1 MFGVITLA
9 TSKGGVGKSSLGRSL
24 AAHWFTIGHKPAL
37 IDADPQRTLAN
48 RYDPHGRMGEVPVV
62 AEPEERVGEV
72 IEELRRRHA
81 PVIVDTAGFRNRTT
95 IGALVATDIA
105 IIPLKPAVEDV
116 DAAIATY
123 NLIREINE
131 TDERQGRP
139 IKVAMIL
146 TMTMRGT
153 VIARHV
159 RDQLAEAGYPLLK
172 AEMMNRVAYP
182 EAGIEGLSPSITD
195 PDGAAA
201 RDIGA
206 IAQELMKLGSHEFMR
221 GGCGVTSKKLGAL
234 LRSVPPATARAEV
247 LGGRACSPPPP
258 QPSPRRRPSGHQG
271 PKRLEP
277 EVPLQVLIPKR
288 IRTQLGVKAAEEGRS
303 LRELVLRA
311 IRGLGIDVSDDDIR
325 GKRGRRSA

>member
-1 MFGVITLA
+1 MFRVITLA

-48 RYDPHGRMGEVPVV
+48 RYDPQGRMGSVPIV
-62 AEPEERVGEV
+62 AEPEERVREV
-72 IEELRRRHA
+72 IEEHRRTHT

-95 IGALVATDIA
+95 IGALVETDLA
-105 IIPLKPAVEDV
+105 IIPLKPAAEDV

-131 TDERQGRP
+131 TDERQNRS

-159 RDQLAEAGYPLLK
+159 RDQLTEGGYPLMQ
-172 AEMMNRVAYP
+172 AEMFNRVAYP
-182 EAGIEGLSPSITD
+182 EAGIDGLSPSITE

-201 RDIGA
+201 RDIAA
-206 IAQELMKLGSHEFMR
+206 IAQELMKLETHEF
-221 GGCGVTSKKLGAL
+221 
-234 LRSVPPATARAEV
+234 TAKE
-247 LGGRACSPPPP
+247 
-258 QPSPRRRPSGHQG
+258 
-271 PKRLEP
+271 
-277 EVPLQVLIPKR
+277 I
-288 IRTQLGVKAAEEGRS
+288 AA
-303 LRELVLRA
+303 
-311 IRGLGIDVSDDDIR
+311 
-325 GKRGRRSA
+325 

>member
-24 AAHWFTIGHKPAL
+24 AAHWFTVGHRPAL

-48 RYDPHGRMGEVPVV
+48 RYDPDGRMGGVPVV
-62 AEPEERVGEV
+62 AEPEARVGEV
-72 IEELRRRHA
+72 IEELRRRHV
-81 PVIVDTAGFRNRTT
+81 PVIVDIAGFRNRTT

-105 IIPLKPAVEDV
+105 VIPLKPAVEDV

-123 NLIREINE
+123 DLIREINE

-159 RDQLAEAGYPLLK
+159 RDQLTEAGYPLLK

-201 RDIGA
+201 RDINA
-206 IAQELMKLGSHEFMR
+206 IAQELMKLGNHEFMR
-221 GGCGVTSKKLGAL
+221 
-234 LRSVPPATARAEV
+234 E
-247 LGGRACSPPPP
+247 
-258 QPSPRRRPSGHQG
+258 
-271 PKRLEP
+271 
-277 EVPLQVLIPKR
+277 
-288 IRTQLGVKAAEEGRS
+288 AA
-303 LRELVLRA
+303 A
-311 IRGLGIDVSDDDIR
+311 
-325 GKRGRRSA
+325 